1 MKYLSIV
8 FVAAIAL
15 VSCGPDA
22 ADACACQE
30 EMNGVDA
37 DSLEAWKADEANA
50 ACIAA
55 MEVEGALDSCESA
68 AAADVDAGDAT
79 EEAATEEAAT
89 EEAATEEAAEGEEA
103 AAEGEEAAAEGEE
116 VAADEA
122 AASNE

>member
-50 ACIAA
+50 ACVAA
-55 MEVEGALDSCESA
+55 MEVEGALDACESA
-68 AAADVDAGDAT
+68 ADADVDAGDAT

-89 EEAATEEAAEGEEA
+89 EEAATEEAA
-103 AAEGEEAAAEGEE
+103 AEGEEAAAEGEE
-116 VAADEA
+116 VAAEEA